1 MQLALMSGLCIDVT
15 VALATLAGP
24 RLVFFGAATE
34 NQDQGQNPSHVNEN
48 SFAYWAAKFAKA
60 GYALDLASS
69 ALLRRVP

>member
-1 MQLALMSGLCIDVT
+1 MQLGRMSGLCIDVT
-15 VALATLAGP
+15 VALAGP

-48 SFAYWAAKFAKA
+48 SFAYWAAKFAKG